1 MLKIKLGISRIMI
14 AILLCSIVYLVHIS
28 GSAAYV
34 AGSLLYGWTI
44 SAIASVILSV
54 VLVVLG
60 ISNIVSGVKE
70 N

>member
-14 AILLCSIVYLVHIS
+14 AILLCAIVYLVHIS

-54 VLVVLG
+54 ALVEIGRAHV
-60 ISNIVSGVKE
+60 
-70 N
+70 